1 MLTLVDLV
9 LVNHKALEEELRDE
23 VEEHVDGQNEV
34 WIPKES
40 LGCEMLEPS
49 GGRRENCIVESHESH
64 SARNIRVGLE
74 GEAAVEGEIPK
85 HRKHEGEEVT
95 EPMLEMKKFFKKGE
109 TEGLNDARR
118 SRKKNEFE
126 CTKSL
131 FFIDSCHVYTCKSF
145 EIWLQRYC
153 FFMNYANKF
162 GSIEKFSYLCTFFD
176 ETDASDKEH
185 IKQVGI
191 AAASAGG
198 DGAWCVA
205 EFLHARLVRTW
216 LCDV

>member
-1 MLTLVDLV
+1 MQGCFRGRFAKRIDKKVKLLTILSIFCMCMGRLSLVDLV

-40 LGCEMLEPS
+40 LGGEMLEPS

-126 CTKSL
+126 CAKSL
-131 FFIDSCHVYTCKSF
+131 FFIDSCHVDTCKSF
-145 EIWLQRYC
+145 KIGC
-153 FFMNYANKF
+153 KGTA
-162 GSIEKFSYLCTFFD
+162 
-176 ETDASDKEH
+176 
-185 IKQVGI
+185 
-191 AAASAGG
+191 
-198 DGAWCVA
+198 
-205 EFLHARLVRTW
+205 FL
-216 LCDV
+216 